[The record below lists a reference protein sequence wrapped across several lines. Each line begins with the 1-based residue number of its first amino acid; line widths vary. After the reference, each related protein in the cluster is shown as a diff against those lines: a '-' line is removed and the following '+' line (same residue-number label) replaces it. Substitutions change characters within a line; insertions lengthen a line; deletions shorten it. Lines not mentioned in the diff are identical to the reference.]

1 MFDEWG
7 VGSRL
12 GATFHG
18 CGTNPPPTRSQQA
31 ATLQW
36 VWSERE
42 STACRRYAVDGC
54 VGDAPVVVS
63 PTLSVGDA
71 SVGNGIHPPTS
82 SLGEGLSWYGM
93 WESTIYIGIPLCY
106 HNRASPMLDIT
117 ERPLCP
123 TLSVSDA
130 EHGVTHDSC
139 TSGTAAAAVSTTRLR
154 SGLHRSRGT
163 SVMRNSTTSR
173 CKLGKLAALV

>member
-1 MFDEWG
+1 M
-7 VGSRL
+7 
-12 GATFHG
+12 
-18 CGTNPPPTRSQQA
+18 N
-31 ATLQW
+31 
-36 VWSERE
+36 
-42 STACRRYAVDGC
+42 
-54 VGDAPVVVS
+54 
-63 PTLSVGDA
+63 
-71 SVGNGIHPPTS
+71 I
-82 SLGEGLSWYGM
+82 
-93 WESTIYIGIPLCY
+93 
-106 HNRASPMLDIT
+106 ASPMLDIT

-173 CKLGKLAALV
+173 CKLGELAVLV